1 MIIKDTIQT
10 MLDSLPDPL
19 PNLLTH
25 DQAALVQS
33 CVISLKELAQKQ
45 RWRMLMRLTSENTTL
60 GHKTMLEY
68 LEATDDI
75 HCMASAAHDLKLYRD
90 RLPFG

>member
-1 MIIKDTIQT
+1 MIIKDTIDGL
-10 MLDSLPDPL
+10 LDSLPDPL
-19 PNLLTH
+19 PNLLGPDH
-25 DQAALVQS
+25 AALVQS
-33 CVISLKELAQKQ
+33 CLISLKELSQKT

-60 GHKTMLEY
+60 GVKTMLEY
-68 LEATDDI
+68 LEAADDI